1 MYSLTKPRIESLK
14 CRGSNCE
21 FYGNAQWDLY
31 CSKCYREKVMRER
44 IVERRKVPAQQQQ
57 QLQPQPISHHSR
69 SPEPHHSTVIIN
81 DDKKSKKRNIL
92 EVITFKKSPNTA
104 SKDKEN
110 KKSQQRSE
118 VRQHQPIEANEV
130 AQLETLK
137 SLKISDRARRD
148 FKTLL
153 KALDKSIYQAYHS
166 NASIDRISEIIQN
179 GYVRFKDFME
189 TKDLTFYDVP
199 TEVKEQAL
207 EFFEKCIMTHH
218 YKYLFSPQ
226 NTDDE
231 EKDQAIHKR
240 IRQLS
245 WINAKHLVCSIDEVN
260 AEVRDFVYSSITEL
274 VAMDSFATPH
284 EKLEC
289 IVACCRNI
297 FTLLKQ
303 TCGGPASADEFLPAL
318 IFVVLKA
325 NPIRLHSNINYINRF
340 SNATFIMSGES
351 GYYFTNLCCAI
362 NFIENLTYESV
373 SLTKEEFDDLMSN
386 ENHIHSAWES
396 ALMACESLNIISS
409 NMKIMKDLNTR
420 SHRFDDDIK
429 LFKVDMKEFKD
440 DILKKVSSLIK
451 SKPLNIK
458 PIKTPFK
465 VRSFLSGTGNFNIRR
480 SSSSDSSSAIAAA
493 RQLKSNIVTTTVTSD
508 DKNLLLPN
516 ASMDET
522 NFESLVQNLS
532 DTLQMSTTAHGTS
545 GMLSTSNSADLL
557 SISPIFGKPSVFD
570 SAITPD
576 NDLIKGIRN
585 INYDISYDIDSPEN
599 SLAEEIAQI
608 RKYTNLVT
616 QNTESTSTATM
627 TMSKSDLEEFDPLMM
642 REQRST
648 NVLKEADSLTKSLI
662 DDSPDAPSLLEQ
674 PLMPIKSN
682 LLAEYKGLSSQ
693 SSRIQTISCETGQH
707 SSNTQK

>member
-1 MYSLTKPRIESLK
+1 
-14 CRGSNCE
+14 
-21 FYGNAQWDLY
+21 
-31 CSKCYREKVMRER
+31 
-44 IVERRKVPAQQQQ
+44 
-57 QLQPQPISHHSR
+57 
-69 SPEPHHSTVIIN
+69 
-81 DDKKSKKRNIL
+81 
-92 EVITFKKSPNTA
+92 
-104 SKDKEN
+104 
-110 KKSQQRSE
+110 
-118 VRQHQPIEANEV
+118 
-130 AQLETLK
+130 
-137 SLKISDRARRD
+137 LKISDRARRD

-153 KALDKSIYQAYHS
+153 KALDKLIYQAYHS

-199 TEVKEQAL
+199 AEVKEQAL

-260 AEVRDFVYSSITEL
+260 AEVRDFVYSSIMEL

-325 NPIRLHSNINYINRF
+325 NPVRLHSNINYINRF
-340 SNATFIMSGES
+340 SNASNIMSGES

-373 SLTKEEFDDLMSN
+373 SLTKEEFDELMSN

-440 DILKKVSSLIK
+440 DILKKVTSLIK

-458 PIKTPFK
+458 PIKTPSK
-465 VRSFLSGTGNFNIRR
+465 VRSFLSGTGNFHIRR
-480 SSSSDSSSAIAAA
+480 SSSSDSSSVAAA
-493 RQLKSNIVTTTVTSD
+493 SSRQLKSNLVTSTITSD
-508 DKNLLLPN
+508 DKSLLMPN
-516 ASMDET
+516 SSMDET
-522 NFESLVQNLS
+522 NFDSLVQNLS
-532 DTLQMSTTAHGTS
+532 DTLQMGATAHGTS

-570 SAITPD
+570 SQSIDEPAITPD

-616 QNTESTSTATM
+616 QIAEPTTSATM
-627 TMSKSDLEEFDPLMM
+627 TMSKSDLEEFDPLMV
-642 REQRST
+642 RERNST
-648 NVLKEADSLTKSLI
+648 SNVLKEADNLTKSLI
-662 DDSPDAPSLLEQ
+662 DDSPDAPSLLDQ
-674 PLMPIKSN
+674 PLLPFKSN
-682 LLAEYKGLSSQ
+682 NPLAQYKGLSSQ

-707 SSNTQK
+707 NSNTQK

>member
-1 MYSLTKPRIESLK
+1 
-14 CRGSNCE
+14 
-21 FYGNAQWDLY
+21 
-31 CSKCYREKVMRER
+31 
-44 IVERRKVPAQQQQ
+44 
-57 QLQPQPISHHSR
+57 
-69 SPEPHHSTVIIN
+69 
-81 DDKKSKKRNIL
+81 
-92 EVITFKKSPNTA
+92 
-104 SKDKEN
+104 
-110 KKSQQRSE
+110 
-118 VRQHQPIEANEV
+118 
-130 AQLETLK
+130 
-137 SLKISDRARRD
+137 
-148 FKTLL
+148 
-153 KALDKSIYQAYHS
+153 
-166 NASIDRISEIIQN
+166 
-179 GYVRFKDFME
+179 ME

-199 TEVKEQAL
+199 AEVKEQAL

-231 EKDQAIHKR
+231 DKDQTIHKR
-240 IRQLS
+240 IRQLN

-340 SNATFIMSGES
+340 SNASFIMSGES

-373 SLTKEEFDDLMSN
+373 SLTKEEFDELMSN
-386 ENHIHSAWES
+386 ENHHSAWES

-458 PIKTPFK
+458 PIKTPSK

-480 SSSSDSSSAIAAA
+480 SSSSDSSSAAAAA
-493 RQLKSNIVTTTVTSD
+493 RQLRSNLVTSTITSD
-508 DKNLLLPN
+508 DKNLLLEN
-516 ASMDET
+516 VSMDVT
-522 NFESLVQNLS
+522 NFDSLVQNLS
-532 DTLQMSTTAHGTS
+532 DTLQMGATAHGTS

-570 SAITPD
+570 SQSIDESAITPD

-616 QNTESTSTATM
+616 QIAEPTTSTM
-627 TMSKSDLEEFDPLMM
+627 TMSKSDLEEFDPLMLKE
-642 REQRST
+642 RSST
-648 NVLKEADSLTKSLI
+648 NVIKEADNLTKSLI
-662 DDSPDAPSLLEQ
+662 DDSPDAPSLLDQ
-674 PLMPIKSN
+674 PLLPIKSN
-682 LLAEYKGLSSQ
+682 PMAEYRGLSSQ

-707 SSNTQK
+707 NSNTQK